1 MNDNKKYVLE
11 ILNSE
16 TKEIIRTETY
26 NNIKE
31 ISRKYNI
38 PYHQLRGIQDS
49 KHTTKQRLQDYS
61 KELTSKMKLY
71 KNPECKIEL

>member
-1 MNDNKKYVLE
+1 MSENKKYILDVLNVE
-11 ILNSE
+11 NGEVL
-16 TKEIIRTETY
+16 RTESY

-49 KHTTKQRLQDYS
+49 KYESKQRLQDYS

-71 KNPECKIEL
+71 KNPKCKIEL